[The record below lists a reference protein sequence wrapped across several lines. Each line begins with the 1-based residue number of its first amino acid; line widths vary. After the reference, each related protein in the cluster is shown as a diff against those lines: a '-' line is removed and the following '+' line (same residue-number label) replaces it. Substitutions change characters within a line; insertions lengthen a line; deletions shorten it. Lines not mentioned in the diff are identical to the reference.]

1 MRTHP
6 KLDHSDCCAYAAPP
20 NPNSAVVLQKGT
32 LKENKLAGNLAY
44 SITFNPQ
51 SARELKWSLLN
62 WKGGGVNRN
71 GLSGS
76 KVRALYLW
84 FTAGWQQCYRL
95 LHILHSPYCYRNAS
109 GLDILLPNFNHFP
122 VALRAALLCSAT
134 KVMA

>member
-62 WKGGGVNRN
+62 WKGGGSIEM
-71 GLSGS
+71 GFPAPKSEHYTSGS
-76 KVRALYLW
+76 QQDGSNATGF
-84 FTAGWQQCYRL
+84 FTSCT
-95 LHILHSPYCYRNAS
+95 
-109 GLDILLPNFNHFP
+109 LPIAIETP
-122 VALRAALLCSAT
+122 V
-134 KVMA
+134 V